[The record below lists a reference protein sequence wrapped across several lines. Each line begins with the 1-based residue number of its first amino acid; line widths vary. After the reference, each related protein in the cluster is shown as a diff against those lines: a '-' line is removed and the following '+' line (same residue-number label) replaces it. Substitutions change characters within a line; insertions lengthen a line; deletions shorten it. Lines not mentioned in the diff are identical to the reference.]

1 MTTTENNISNS
12 KSTIPILRLDDFT
25 DDDDDVDNNYTAL
38 PSNNQTRKI
47 LTRSDYHDCFLC
59 SYLSCY
65 SLCPDQSYCFD
76 ICIVES
82 YTAQIGLCTKKITP
96 RKNIQI
102 KQFSCCCVVC
112 LFMI

>member
-1 MTTTENNISNS
+1 MTATENNISNS

-25 DDDDDVDNNYTAL
+25 DDDDVDNNYAAL
-38 PSNNQTRKI
+38 PANNQTRKI

-65 SLCPDQSYCFD
+65 SLCPDQSCCFD

-82 YTAQIGLCTKKITP
+82 YTAQIGLCTTKITP

-102 KQFSCCCVVC
+102 KQFSCCFVC